1 MKDPLSLGPVNTG
14 SLLSSSEGLSQTGLM
29 SMVTMVLM
37 GDYSD
42 TVMMAA
48 LIAGAVGSG
57 LYAISRSMSKGSEAA
72 KKK

>member
-1 MKDPLSLGPVNTG
+1 MSYPLSSKMEKSTFSVG
-14 SLLSSSEGLSQTGLM
+14 SLTNTSEGISQTGLM
-29 SMVTMVLM
+29 GLVSMVLM

-57 LYAISRSMSKGSEAA
+57 LYAISRSMSKKGNA
-72 KKK
+72 

>member
-1 MKDPLSLGPVNTG
+1 
-14 SLLSSSEGLSQTGLM
+14 M

>member
-1 MKDPLSLGPVNTG
+1 MKEPLSLGPVNTG
-14 SLLSSSEGLSQTGLM
+14 SLLSSSEGISQTGLM

-57 LYAISRSMSKGSEAA
+57 LYAISRSMSKSAA
-72 KKK
+72 GATKK

>member
-1 MKDPLSLGPVNTG
+1 MKEPLSLGPVSTG

-29 SMVTMVLM
+29 SMVTMVLV

-57 LYAISRSMSKGSEAA
+57 LYAISRSMSKSSAGTA
-72 KKK
+72 KK